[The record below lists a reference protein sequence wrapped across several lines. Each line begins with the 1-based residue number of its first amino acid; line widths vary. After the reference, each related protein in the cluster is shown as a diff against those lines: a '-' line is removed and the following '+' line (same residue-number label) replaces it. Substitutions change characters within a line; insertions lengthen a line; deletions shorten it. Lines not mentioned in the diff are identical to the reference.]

1 MWLIFWWGH
10 QTLEDNFTFY
20 NLDFLEVAKVQEIA
34 RRLDEN
40 LVFFKKKKKINQIKL
55 NKRGSTRDCSDQIKL
70 NHVRLNRGLW
80 RSIQFHN

>member
-40 LVFFKKKKKINQIKL
+40 LVFFKKKK
-55 NKRGSTRDCSDQIKL
+55 R
-70 NHVRLNRGLW
+70 
-80 RSIQFHN
+80 